1 MGSTSAGTNVMTPLT
16 THSMV
21 ASTALFSQV
30 SPASMELAR
39 LPQSATRSAEMVS
52 TSATT
57 LATTAI
63 RLTTT
68 VALPSAHSKK
78 AGHARLVLKKRLQ
91 FARQCV
97 VTASLFTMRSAM
109 ITTSLTMT
117 GKSIQN

>member
-21 ASTALFSQV
+21 ASTALFSRV
-30 SPASMELAR
+30 SPASMELAS
-39 LPQSATRSAEMVS
+39 LPQSATRSAAMVS

-68 VALPSAHSKK
+68 VALPSAHSK
-78 AGHARLVLKKRLQ
+78 
-91 FARQCV
+91 
-97 VTASLFTMRSAM
+97 
-109 ITTSLTMT
+109 
-117 GKSIQN
+117 